1 MIWNSKYEG
10 KTFICF
16 TKICIMVNKK
26 YVEKKGKKLV
36 LVLTRTHDRLGP
48 ASAC

>member
-16 TKICIMVNKK
+16 TKICIMVKKK
-26 YVEKKGKKLV
+26 YVEKKEKI
-36 LVLTRTHDRLGP
+36 GP
-48 ASAC
+48 SAHSNT